1 VEDAAGGRREFV
13 LVTVREIA
21 ELVGAELAGSG
32 DGEILRVSGFG
43 DAGSDAVVYA
53 VDDAALEAALGSSA
67 GVILAPVGADVLDER
82 VLRVRD
88 AKYAFA
94 LCGKA
99 LAQRQNAGVLPLRQA
114 QGQDDNEKQ
123 IHEAAVV
130 DSTARV
136 GAGTRVGAGAVIE
149 AGVEVGTDCS
159 IGSNV
164 TLCAGAVIGDRVVV
178 QAGAVL
184 GSTGFGYVRN
194 SETGEYLL
202 FPQQGRLVIE
212 DDVEI
217 GANTTIDRGA
227 LGETR
232 IGRGTKI
239 DNGVHIGHNCL
250 IGKNVV
256 IAAQVGIS
264 GSCVVEDGA
273 VLAGQ
278 VGLGDHVTIGKGVI
292 MGGASGVFPHKRVD
306 GPGQMFMGVPAVP
319 LAEYLRTTAKVRRLK

>member
-1 VEDAAGGRREFV
+1 M
-13 LVTVREIA
+13 TVREIA
-21 ELVGAELAGSG
+21 ALVGAELDGG
-32 DGEILRVSGFG
+32 GEGEILRVSGFG
-43 DAGSDAVVYA
+43 DAGADAVVYA

-67 GVILAPVGADVLDER
+67 GVILAPLAADVLDER

-94 LCGKA
+94 VCGKA
-99 LAQRQNAGVLPLRQA
+99 LRKEPVGVPV
-114 QGQDDNEKQ
+114 
-123 IHEAAVV
+123 HPAAVV
-130 DSTARV
+130 DASAKL

-149 AGVEVGTDCS
+149 AGVVMGEDCS
-159 IGSNV
+159 IASNV
-164 TLCAGAVIGDRVVV
+164 TLCAGAVLGNRVVV

-319 LAEYLRTTAKVRRLK
+319 LAEYLRTTAKVRRL